1 MYEYKCEVTRIVD
14 GDTIDVILDLGFSI
28 LHKARVRLYAIDT
41 PESRTRNKDEK
52 ARGLMAKN
60 FIVQN
65 VNAAEQC
72 VIQTHLKD
80 SKGKFGRV
88 LGTLVTDELNVNE
101 ALVENHL
108 AVAYHGQNKQT
119 IEEAHLKNRTLLIE
133 QGKFSPLDP
142 KTGKPLWNVKQG

>member
-1 MYEYKCEVTRIVD
+1 MYEYKCEVVKIID
-14 GDTIDVILDLGFSI
+14 GDTVDVILDLGFSI

-60 FIVQN
+60 FIVQH
-65 VNAAEQC
+65 VNAAESC

-88 LGTLVTDELNVNE
+88 LGTLVTDGLNINQT
-101 ALVENHL
+101 LVDKNL
-108 AVAYHGQNKQT
+108 AVAYHGQNKAD
-119 IEEAHLKNRTLLIE
+119 IEESHLINRNKLI
-133 QGKFSPLDP
+133 
-142 KTGKPLWNVKQG
+142 KQGLFTPVITNKGK

>member
-1 MYEYKCEVTRIVD
+1 MYEYKCEVVKIID
-14 GDTIDVILDLGFSI
+14 GDTVDVILDLGFSI

-52 ARGLMAKN
+52 ARGLLAKN

-65 VNAAEQC
+65 VNAAKEC

-88 LGTLVTDELNVNE
+88 LGTLITDDLNINE
-101 ALVENHL
+101 ALIENDL
-108 AVAYHGQNKQT
+108 AVAYYGQNKKDVEVSHT
-119 IEEAHLKNRTLLIE
+119 LNRQKLIDA
-133 QGKFSPLDP
+133 GIHTPLNP
-142 KTGKPLWNVKQG
+142 KTGKPI

>member
-14 GDTIDVILDLGFSI
+14 GDTVDVILDLGFSI

-60 FIVQN
+60 FIVQH
-65 VNAAEQC
+65 VNAAEKC

-88 LGTLVTDELNVNE
+88 LGTLVTDELNIND
-101 ALVENHL
+101 ALIENHL
-108 AVAYHGQNKQT
+108 AVAYHGQNKQDV
-119 IEEAHLKNRTLLIE
+119 EEAHIKNRTLLIE
-133 QGKFSPLDP
+133 QGKFSALDP
-142 KTGKPLWNVKQG
+142 KTGKPV